1 MPKDSITIRLQS
13 DLIDSLEAEADEQSV
28 SRSEYIRQI
37 LRQRHEVDELQEKVD
52 TLQERLDSREDRV
65 TELEKQLT
73 ERSRI
78 EEKVDTLA
86 KKEQESDAPFFIK
99 WYWWYKSRDE

>member
-1 MPKDSITIRLQS
+1 MYITRTLETRGVLSDAIGLYHGCIAPCYERVSMPKDSITIRLQS

-52 TLQERLDSREDRV
+52 TLQ
-65 TELEKQLT
+65 
-73 ERSRI
+73 
-78 EEKVDTLA
+78 
-86 KKEQESDAPFFIK
+86 
-99 WYWWYKSRDE
+99 